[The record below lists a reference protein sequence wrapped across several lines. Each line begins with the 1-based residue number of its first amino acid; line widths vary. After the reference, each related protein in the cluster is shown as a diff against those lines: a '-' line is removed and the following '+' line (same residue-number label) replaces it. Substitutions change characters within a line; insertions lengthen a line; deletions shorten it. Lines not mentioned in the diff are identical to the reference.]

1 MIKGAPSNLSAGSY
15 EQREPTATVVQEST
29 GTVTRYRTAE
39 EAMGGLSAKAKR
51 LSRKSK
57 LSKMPRAK
65 ASGKA
70 VAFSHPAAFG
80 EAARKYAGI
89 VRSGV
94 GDLSMREGFGD

>member
-1 MIKGAPSNLSAGSY
+1 M
-15 EQREPTATVVQEST
+15 VVQESD
-29 GTVTRYRTAE
+29 GTLTRYRTAA
-39 EAMGGLSAKAKR
+39 EAFGEAKR
-51 LSRKSK
+51 RSKKSI

-80 EAARKYAGI
+80 EAVRKYAGM

-94 GDLSMREGFGD
+94 GDLSTREGFDD